1 MMKFKLLK
9 KNANNDTLNQNKGF
23 RVNIILKSKFGG
35 GLCIFLRKVV
45 NTFLLFKFLL
55 KCHVYKWGG
64 KGEIVIHDYLTRFTD
79 LIIGIV

>member
-9 KNANNDTLNQNKGF
+9 KNANNDALTQNKGF

-45 NTFLLFKFLL
+45 NTFFCYLKILL
-55 KCHVYKWGG
+55 KCHVNKWGG
-64 KGEIVIHDYLTRFTD
+64 KGERFTD
-79 LIIGIV
+79 LNIGII